1 MYNIWAHNIGI
12 GWIIE
17 TLKEMQNKGLI
28 KKLYRPIEANNIIS
42 KTPQSTLSQSK
53 TPPSEENHFITI
65 MHTIILLMIV
75 YKYIPPSLNRSLAAT
90 PIVEPNTIPHVFI
103 YW

>member
-1 MYNIWAHNIGI
+1 
-12 GWIIE
+12 
-17 TLKEMQNKGLI
+17 MQNKGLI
-28 KKLYRPIEANNIIS
+28 KKLYRPIEASNIIS

-65 MHTIILLMIV
+65 IHTIILLMIV
-75 YKYIPPSLNRSLAAT
+75 YKYIPPSLNRSLPAT